1 MSYGKSN
8 DRIRKGEFRIMPNV
22 LSIFSGGGGIDCG
35 FKKAGFDV
43 CFSTD
48 FWKPACDTLEK
59 NKVGKLVVCD
69 DIRKIN
75 YDECLAKIDMK
86 KSDIDILVGGPPC
99 PAYSKSRFY
108 RTDKKRALEDENSF
122 TLYEYFRALDEIRPK
137 VFFFENVFGFV
148 YKPHK
153 AAFDLLKSKAE
164 EFNYEITYK
173 VVNTAD
179 YGIPQTRER
188 FICVG
193 VRRDFDDKFVFPKET
208 HYSPEK
214 YPDGIEGRMPWVTC
228 RDAIGD
234 LDYPLPE
241 DEQMQAGSK
250 HKDLLKLVPP
260 GDNYLYFTE
269 ERGYPNPIF
278 KWRSRYWSF
287 LLKLSP
293 DRPSWTIQASFSNNM
308 GPFHWTNRFLRINEI
323 KRIQTFADD
332 YELCGDFRDQW
343 RQVGNAVPVDMAALV
358 ASNIMNKYFEKSE
371 GNQ

>member
-1 MSYGKSN
+1 
-8 DRIRKGEFRIMPNV
+8 MPNV

-35 FKKAGFDV
+35 FKKAGFDI
-43 CFSTD
+43 CLSTD
-48 FWKPACDTLEK
+48 VWKTACDTLEK
-59 NKVGKLVVCD
+59 NKVGKLVICD
-69 DIRKIN
+69 DIRNIDYKKALKKIN
-75 YDECLAKIDMK
+75 MGIK
-86 KSDIDILVGGPPC
+86 DIDVLVGGPPC

-122 TLYEYFRALDEIRPK
+122 TLYEYFRALGEIKPK
-137 VFFFENVFGFV
+137 IFFFENVNGFV

-153 AAFDLLKSKAE
+153 AAFDLLKEKAE
-164 EFNYEITYK
+164 EYNYEITFK

-193 VRRDFDDKFVFPKET
+193 VRREFANKFIFPEET
-208 HYSPEK
+208 HCNPNKITKESNK
-214 YPDGIEGRMPWVTC
+214 KPWVTC
-228 RDAIGD
+228 KDAIGD
-234 LDYPLPE
+234 LDYDLPE
-241 DEQMQAGSK
+241 DEFMQAGSK

-260 GDNYLYFTE
+260 GDNYLYFTK

-308 GPFHWTNRFLRINEI
+308 GPFHWKNRFLRISEI
-323 KRIQTFADD
+323 KRIQTFDDD
-332 YELCGDFRDQW
+332 YEICGDFREQW
-343 RQVGNAVPVDMAALV
+343 RQVGNAVPVRMAEIIAE
-358 ASNIMNKYFEKSE
+358 SIKKQYFGGGEK
-371 GNQ
+371 